1 MLEQER
7 GGKPLGM
14 TAERAIE
21 LLCTGKLMPV
31 APHTAEELDKACQMA
46 CDALR
51 LYSPSFQEAYSL
63 NAAIA
68 DYYRNLGLPMERIE
82 KLAAADKAGRVVILP
97 DVSYTDAD
105 GEEALRR
112 AMWDCN
118 YKNNGVTR
126 FAANAIA
133 EKLCHEAQ
141 KVRLSVK
148 TPLGDIAAVASADP
162 DNPGIWVS
170 LHKPGEEYEPTLAL
184 VEYTKDEADHLGRS
198 ALITRVWGDV
208 EQDEYTDRV
217 LHTGLGK
224 DGAADEH

>member
-126 FAANAIA
+126 FAADAIA
-133 EKLCHEAQ
+133 EKLCHGAQ
-141 KVRLSVK
+141 KTRLSVK
-148 TPLGDIAAVASADP
+148 TPLGDIAAVASTDP
-162 DNPGIWVS
+162 DNPGIWVL

-198 ALITRVWGDV
+198 ALICQRQPENVIFRRNGMPFISGQHAV
-208 EQDEYTDRV
+208 GMQP
-217 LHTGLGK
+217 
-224 DGAADEH
+224 

>member
-21 LLCTGKLMPV
+21 LLRSKDGVLGVPL
-31 APHTAEELDKACQMA
+31 AELDEVCQMA

-68 DYYRNLGLPMERIE
+68 DYYRNLGLPMERMDE
-82 KLAAADKAGRVVILP
+82 LAAADKAGRVVILP
-97 DVSYTDAD
+97 DVSCTDAD

-126 FAANAIA
+126 FAADAIA
-133 EKLCHEAQ
+133 EKLCHGAQ
-141 KVRLSVK
+141 KTRLSVK
-148 TPLGDIAAVASADP
+148 TPLGDIAAVASTDP
-162 DNPGIWVS
+162 DNPGIR
-170 LHKPGEEYEPTLAL
+170 
-184 VEYTKDEADHLGRS
+184 D
-198 ALITRVWGDV
+198 
-208 EQDEYTDRV
+208 
-217 LHTGLGK
+217 
-224 DGAADEH
+224 